1 MVLVLRMVPTSL
13 VAMAAVA
20 EVVYAAV
27 QVELVL
33 LGKVLLVVLTSVM
46 ARRIILVVAVAVPV
60 VLEPTV
66 LLQPSG

>member
-1 MVLVLRMVPTSL
+1 MVPTSL